1 LTLTINPPGLTVT
14 TSALVNGAVGTPY
27 SQTLAA
33 NGGTPGYSWQ
43 LISGALP
50 AGMTLNGTTG
60 LISGTP
66 SVAVTATPL
75 QFKVTDSGSPV
86 QAASANLTLTIAAQ
100 LVITTT
106 TLPNGTKDTPYA
118 ATLAATGGTGADT
131 WQLTSGTLPTGL
143 SLNASTGVISGTPT
157 VAV

>member
-1 LTLTINPPGLTVT
+1 TVTTTSLPNGQASGPYSATLAATGGTGGYSWQLTSGTMPPGLTLNPSGAITGTPTATAAATLIFKVTDSGTPAQNANSPSLTLTINPPGLTVT

-60 LISGTP
+60 
-66 SVAVTATPL
+66 
-75 QFKVTDSGSPV
+75 
-86 QAASANLTLTIAAQ
+86 
-100 LVITTT
+100 
-106 TLPNGTKDTPYA
+106 
-118 ATLAATGGTGADT
+118 
-131 WQLTSGTLPTGL
+131 
-143 SLNASTGVISGTPT
+143 
-157 VAV
+157 